1 MQNGLLTIAIGVLL
15 LGLVSPAQAQ
25 DDPNAT
31 STEDSSESTTAGAES
46 EEANKAKRE
55 AEDDL
60 SDRIKAVQRKVFLKK
75 ERLELFPY
83 FGFDLNDPF
92 FTHMVVGGS
101 LSYHFVDSLA
111 IEARGGFVVASLE
124 KNIVRIIRTQA
135 GAILENP
142 PEFQFHAD
150 VDLTWAPLYGKIS
163 LLGDGILHFDTYVT
177 GGPGVFGTDE
187 GVNPAF
193 NIGIGQRYFVN
204 KWLTVRAELR
214 NYMFIE
220 DRNNASTLQN
230 LMVVGFFASVFLP
243 TAFEY
248 EFQ

>member
-1 MQNGLLTIAIGVLL
+1 MGL
-15 LGLVSPAQAQ
+15 LGLA
-25 DDPNAT
+25 
-31 STEDSSESTTAGAES
+31 STESAFAQGDPEGGAAAEAEAGAES
-46 EEANKAKRE
+46 GEAKKAK
-55 AEDDL
+55 AEDEEDL

-75 ERLELFPY
+75 QRLELFPY

-92 FTHMVVGGS
+92 FTHLVLGGS
-101 LSYHFVDSLA
+101 LSYHLVDSLS
-111 IEARGGFVVASLE
+111 IDARGGFVFASIE
-124 KNIVRIIRTQA
+124 KNIVRIIRTEA

-163 LLGDGILHFDTYVT
+163 LFGDAILHFDTYVS

-187 GVNPAF
+187 GVNPSF
-193 NIGIGQRYFVN
+193 NVGIGQRYFIN
-204 KWLTVRAELR
+204 KWLTFRAELR

-220 DRNNASTLQN
+220 ERNNASSLQN
-230 LMVVGFFASVFLP
+230 LMVVGLFVSLFLP
-243 TAFEY
+243 TSFEY

>member
-1 MQNGLLTIAIGVLL
+1 MKKSVQIGLLAFFVVALGPNLPATAI
-15 LGLVSPAQAQ
+15 AQ
-25 DDPNAT
+25 DDPGAA
-31 STEDSSESTTAGAES
+31 EAADEGAES
-46 EEANKAKRE
+46 AEAKRAKKDE
-55 AEDDL
+55 EEDL

-75 ERLELFPY
+75 QRVELFPY

-92 FTHMVVGGS
+92 FTHLVLGGS
-101 LSYHFVDSLA
+101 LSYHLVDSLS
-111 IEARGGFVVASLE
+111 IDARGGFVFASIE
-124 KNIVRIIRTQA
+124 KNIVRIIRTEA

-150 VDLTWAPLYGKIS
+150 IDLTWAPIYGKIS
-163 LLGDGILHFDTYVT
+163 LFGDAILHFDTYVS

-193 NIGIGQRYFVN
+193 NVGIGQRYFIN
-204 KWLTVRAELR
+204 KWLTFRAELR

-220 DRNNASTLQN
+220 DRNNASNLQN
-230 LMVVGFFASVFLP
+230 LMVVGLFASIFLP
-243 TAFEY
+243 TSFEY